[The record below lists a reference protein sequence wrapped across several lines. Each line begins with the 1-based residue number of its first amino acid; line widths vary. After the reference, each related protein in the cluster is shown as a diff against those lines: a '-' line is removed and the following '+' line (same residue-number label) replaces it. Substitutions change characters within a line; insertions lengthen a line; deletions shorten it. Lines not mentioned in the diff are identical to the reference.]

1 MSYPTLLL
9 NLEDSSVRSSN
20 DYDEVWLMMNLPSLP
35 GALEPG
41 PPPSGN
47 SNSPVNP
54 GVPGNGNT
62 EAPNNPGVLG
72 NGNVGSPIPN
82 IPPPGG
88 GGGGVAEINAPVG
101 DGRED
106 GPNAKPACLWNVGPL
121 YLAFTIIPSSI
132 FVYGPRVRVITTCCG
147 DLVSVNCWHPPKMC
161 SHWVVL

>member
-1 MSYPTLLL
+1 M
-9 NLEDSSVRSSN
+9 RSSN

-88 GGGGVAEINAPVG
+88 GGGGGGKKTPGGGGGGGVAEINAPVG

-106 GPNAKPACLWNVGPL
+106 GPNAKPACL
-121 YLAFTIIPSSI
+121 
-132 FVYGPRVRVITTCCG
+132 
-147 DLVSVNCWHPPKMC
+147 
-161 SHWVVL
+161 